1 MNLKLRSSVKVVKGV
16 GEKYLDI
23 LNKTG
28 INSVF
33 DLLLRF
39 PLFYIDFSNPA
50 QAIDTTVKRVY
61 RIEIKDFK
69 LAQLY
74 RKRLSILNINA
85 IIAKSKKN
93 LRVTLFNRPYLFEL
107 LKKIKG
113 FYIYGKP
120 EKTGGT
126 AQAYQVNNPMIF
138 IDDNA
143 QAVLPVYNKI
153 STIKA
158 GILRKL
164 IGSAFAVLQD
174 DLECL
179 PGEIVKKYC
188 YTGISA
194 ALRSIHLPQDYQP
207 EKIDGLK
214 NRFIYR
220 EFLYFQLELQYT
232 RNFFK
237 KVRRL
242 NSYTVDNRVK
252 ETLKQNL
259 EFKLTTDQVAA
270 NRDIVK
276 DLKNPFTMQRLLQ
289 GDVGSGKT
297 IVAFLAL
304 LIAKENGYQGA
315 FLAPTEILTNQHFS
329 NAKGFFKNARIEQL
343 TGSTPTAAGK
353 EIRRRLSAGEIDII
367 FGTHALLNENLQFKN
382 LSMVVIDEQHRFG
395 VSQRAALYYKG
406 KSVDL
411 LVTTATPIPRTML
424 LSIYND
430 LSVSLIKTKPHG
442 RLPITTKII
451 ANRRR
456 DEFYGWLKGKIREK
470 GKAFIILP
478 LIEES
483 EFFTELRSIEK
494 ESPYFE
500 EMFAGMPIGIVS
512 GRTPAEEKDKLLNE
526 FAQDTIRVL
535 ISTTVI
541 EVGIDVKDATIMVI
555 EDADRYGLSQ
565 LHQLRGRVD
574 RGILQSYCYLLP
586 SPNITESGKQRL
598 KTMAA
603 TNDGFKIAEIDLEMR
618 GSGIITGI
626 EQSGYLDFKLGDTTR
641 DHRIFEAARKDAA
654 SLLSEPS
661 RQNDHI
667 SSFLT
672 KVARRIKHINFS

>member
-1 MNLKLRSSVKVVKGV
+1 MGKKYFDVLKKA
-16 GEKYLDI
+16 
-23 LNKTG
+23 G
-28 INSVF
+28 INTIF
-33 DLLLRF
+33 DLLLHF
-39 PLFYIDFSNPA
+39 PLFYIDFSSPA
-50 QAIDTTVKRVY
+50 KIIDTAAKRVY

-69 LAQLY
+69 LARIY

-85 IIAKSKKN
+85 KIAGGNEN

-107 LKKIKG
+107 LKKVKG
-113 FYIYGKP
+113 LYIYGKP
-120 EKTGGT
+120 EKLGGT
-126 AQAYQVNNPMIF
+126 AHTFQVNNPMIF
-138 IDDNA
+138 TDDNA

-153 STIKA
+153 STIKP

-164 IGSAFAVLQD
+164 IGNVFESLQD
-174 DLECL
+174 ELECL
-179 PGEIVKKYC
+179 PGEIVKRYGFS
-188 YTGISA
+188 GIAS
-194 ALRSIHLPQDYQP
+194 ALRDMHLPNDYRP
-207 EKIDGLK
+207 EKTGRLK

-220 EFLYFQLELQYT
+220 EFLFFQLELQHT

-237 KVRRL
+237 KVKRL
-242 NSYTVDNRVK
+242 NNYTVDNRVK
-252 ETLKQNL
+252 EALKQNL
-259 EFKLTTDQVAA
+259 EFKLTTGQVAA
-270 NRDIVK
+270 LRDIVK
-276 DLKNPFTMQRLLQ
+276 DLKNPITMQRLLQ

-315 FLAPTEILTNQHFS
+315 FLAPTEILANQHFR
-329 NAKGFFKNARIEQL
+329 NAKGFFKNARIELL

-353 EIRRRLSAGEIDII
+353 EIRQRLNAGEIDVV
-367 FGTHALLNENLQFKN
+367 FGTHALLNEKIQFKN

-442 RLPITTKII
+442 RLPIITKII

-456 DEFYGWLKGKIREK
+456 DEFYHRLKSRTRE
-470 GKAFIILP
+470 GAKAFIILP

-500 EMFAGMPIGIVS
+500 EMFAGVPIGIVS
-512 GRTPAEEKDKLLNE
+512 GRTPAEEKDKLLAD
-526 FAQDTIRVL
+526 FAQGTIRVL

-565 LHQLRGRVD
+565 LHQLRGRVG
-574 RGILQSYCYLLP
+574 RGSLQSYCYLLP
-586 SPNITESGKQRL
+586 SRNITDSGKQRL
-598 KTMAA
+598 KTTAA
-603 TNDGFKIAEIDLEMR
+603 TNDGFKIAEIDLQMR
-618 GSGIITGI
+618 GGGIITGA

-654 SLLSEPS
+654 SLLSDPS
-661 RQNDHI
+661 LQNDHI
-667 SSFLT
+667 ASFLT
-672 KVARRIKHINFS
+672 KVERRIKNINFS

>member
-1 MNLKLRSSVKVVKGV
+1 M

-23 LNKTG
+23 LKKAG
-28 INSVF
+28 INTVF
-33 DLLLRF
+33 DLLLHF
-39 PLFYIDFSNPA
+39 PPFYIDFSSPA
-50 QAIDTTVKRVY
+50 GAIDAAAKRVY

-69 LAQLY
+69 LARIY
-74 RKRLSILNINA
+74 RKRLSVLNINA
-85 IIAKSKKN
+85 KIAGGKEN

-107 LKKIKG
+107 LKKVKEL
-113 FYIYGKP
+113 YIYGKP
-120 EKTGGT
+120 EKLGGKAHT
-126 AQAYQVNNPMIF
+126 YQVNNPMIF
-138 IDDNA
+138 TDDNP

-153 STIKA
+153 ATIKP
-158 GILRKL
+158 GTLRKL
-164 IGSAFAVLQD
+164 IGNVFESLQD

-179 PGEIVKKYC
+179 PGEIVKGYGFP
-188 YTGISA
+188 GIA
-194 ALRSIHLPQDYQP
+194 TALRNIHLPRNFRP
-207 EKIDGLK
+207 EKIDRLK

-237 KVRRL
+237 KVKRL
-242 NSYTVDNRVK
+242 NPYTVDNRVK
-252 ETLKQNL
+252 EALKQNL
-259 EFKLTTDQVAA
+259 EFKLTTGQVAA
-270 NRDIVK
+270 LRDIVK
-276 DLKNPFTMQRLLQ
+276 DLENPFTMQRLLQ

-315 FLAPTEILTNQHFS
+315 FLAPTEILANQHFS
-329 NAKGFFKNARIEQL
+329 NAKGFFKNARIELL

-353 EIRRRLSAGEIDII
+353 EIRRRLIAGEIDII
-367 FGTHALLNENLQFKN
+367 FGTHALLSENIQFKN

-406 KSVDL
+406 KSADL

-442 RLPITTKII
+442 RLPIITKII
-451 ANRRR
+451 ANHRR
-456 DEFYGWLKGKIREK
+456 DEFFGWLKGKTRE
-470 GKAFIILP
+470 GEKAFIILP

-494 ESPYFE
+494 DSPYYE
-500 EMFAGMPIGIVS
+500 EMFEGFPIGTVS
-512 GRTPAEEKDKLLNE
+512 GRTPAEEKDKLLAD
-526 FAQDTIRVL
+526 FAKGTIRVL

-565 LHQLRGRVD
+565 LHQLRGRVG
-574 RGILQSYCYLLP
+574 RGSLQSYCYLLP
-586 SPNITESGKQRL
+586 SRNITDSGKQRL
-598 KTMAA
+598 KTTAA
-603 TNDGFKIAEIDLEMR
+603 TNDGFKIAEIDLQTR
-618 GSGIITGI
+618 GGGIITGV
-626 EQSGYLDFKLGDTTR
+626 EQSGYLDFKLGDTRR
-641 DHRIFEAARKDAA
+641 DRQIFEAARKDAA
-654 SLLSEPS
+654 LIIGDPS

-667 SSFLT
+667 ANFLT
-672 KVARRIKHINFS
+672 KVERRVKNINFS